1 MLKKEILKEKDQPSR
16 SDEDTAPRERIVIT
30 SLETK
35 DRGRPLLLGEELD
48 AAVQEFVN
56 NL

>member
-1 MLKKEILKEKDQPSR
+1 MLKKEILKEKDWPSR
-16 SDEDTAPRERIVIT
+16 SDEDTTPREPIVIT

>member
-1 MLKKEILKEKDQPSR
+1 MLKKEILKEKDRPSR
-16 SDEDTAPRERIVIT
+16 SDEDTAPRECIVIT
-30 SLETK
+30 SLEIK
-35 DRGRPLLLGEELD
+35 DSGRPLLLGEELD

>member
-1 MLKKEILKEKDQPSR
+1 MLKKEILKEKDR
-16 SDEDTAPRERIVIT
+16 GDEDTALREPIVIT

-35 DRGRPLLLGEELD
+35 DGGRPLLLGEELD
-48 AAVQEFVN
+48 AVVQEFVN

>member
-1 MLKKEILKEKDQPSR
+1 MLKKEILKERDWPSR
-16 SDEDTAPRERIVIT
+16 SDEDTAPREPIVIT

>member
-1 MLKKEILKEKDQPSR
+1 MFKKEILKEKDRPSR

>member
-1 MLKKEILKEKDQPSR
+1 MLKKEILKEKDRPSR
-16 SDEDTAPRERIVIT
+16 SDEDTAPREPIVIT
-30 SLETK
+30 RLKTK